1 MSDDL
6 RHLRQVLRQAIAASR
21 LGQRYIETHVGLR
34 HGRLEHL
41 LDGRQDLRVRHI
53 LAFARVLQVPPQ
65 DFLAY
70 GCPGA
75 QELAKH
81 SLKDWI
87 EPPPFGPRS
96 GEKKNGAEP
105 EMADLV
111 REAVREEHSRTAA
124 PSRDELAETIRSVV
138 REELDASSKRRS
150 GGRSDR

>member
-6 RHLRQVLRQAIAASR
+6 RHLRQVLRQAIAASK

-53 LAFARVLQVPPQ
+53 LAFARVLKVPPQ

-75 QELAKH
+75 QELAKYR
-81 SLKDWI
+81 LKDWI

-96 GEKKNGAEP
+96 GETNGAEP

-111 REAVREEHSRTAA
+111 REAVKEELSRSAA
-124 PSRDELAETIRSVV
+124 PAKDELAETIRSLV
-138 REELDASSKRRS
+138 REELDAASKRKS